1 MEFKSTIAGVE
12 DIKVTK
18 KEPPKDGKATD
29 MPHVAEAMEAIEAI
43 GKMGVTVAPITAS
56 YSKNMRAAVGGMS
69 QERYAEALGVSVRT
83 VRYWE
88 EKGVR
93 HPVTVLYLE
102 LRWDMHQTRPLLEEF
117 LSMYQK
123 WEGLTIAEPTSP
135 RIEEVLLENRAL
147 KTQLEAAKEERKA
160 AAETFSKLQKL
171 INTLRSAKE

>member
-1 MEFKSTIAGVE
+1 
-12 DIKVTK
+12 
-18 KEPPKDGKATD
+18 
-29 MPHVAEAMEAIEAI
+29 
-43 GKMGVTVAPITAS
+43 
-56 YSKNMRAAVGGMS
+56 
-69 QERYAEALGVSVRT
+69 
-83 VRYWE
+83 
-88 EKGVR
+88 
-93 HPVTVLYLE
+93 
-102 LRWDMHQTRPLLEEF
+102 MHQTRPLLEEF